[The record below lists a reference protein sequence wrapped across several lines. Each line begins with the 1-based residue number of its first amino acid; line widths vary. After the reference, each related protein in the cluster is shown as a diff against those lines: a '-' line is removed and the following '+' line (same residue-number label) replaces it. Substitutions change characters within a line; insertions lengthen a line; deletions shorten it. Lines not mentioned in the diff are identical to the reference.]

1 MVKVNT
7 KRIILIFGIIIL
19 IILFLRSM
27 NSTENLSPRSPRSIS
42 KFGEVAVPA
51 DINAFIAQQEKY
63 NTDLRNQIINQTSII
78 NKRYSILP
86 FKIVSLMSLL
96 ASGNAVLGEW
106 FISTSNDLNNFST
119 NTDSQVDCYQMV
131 FDSSASYLPVGDIF
145 INVKNAVN
153 KTTLDLDTTYC
164 LLVQNN
170 PTYSKIINEA
180 DLRIAFVSTYN
191 TYGKGC
197 SWGPSQ
203 RGIGNSYD
211 KFYKINYVTGE
222 NRIYGTNFLVMGD
235 IISHSPQSDVTYAPY
250 DNAKPS
256 SISAGVNNGKART
269 FAAVHKQYLYVKSTD
284 VNDQSLLIYK
294 NFNCDV
300 DWSTFDVRQTTPYG
314 TFTLNPGNNKAGT
327 GDANGGSTWRG
338 RKSTTTFIFG
348 DIMPIVALQACCA
361 NDTVITGVI
370 GGTTCTN
377 ANIKATDAVCA
388 SLLSTTCKGADL
400 RTSSCHAYCDQKDTN
415 CDSNLLSFCS
425 QNANNAFTV
434 GPGNV
439 QNITLDQLNAQYPM
453 IITNQEE
460 CACFMPPSYY
470 TSKMNLSTKD
480 LDLLAQMN
488 SQGVDGEPRC
498 FDSICKQIGKLEPSK
513 NKSKSCPSLYLT
525 SCKNEVNIANYGTFK
540 GNVNVDS
547 KIDCKPGDEKSVT
560 TKPKQ
565 AEKPAPPPPPKPAE
579 KPAPPA
585 PPKPAEKPPPPA
597 PPKPAEKP
605 AVVTTKP
612 PPAPPKPVVTT
623 PVATKKAGFVK
634 RTSTK
639 ISSGVKRTSKR
650 ISNFFKGLFGGG
662 GKKGS
667 FEMFGSI
674 EDDTITD
681 NSTDNST
688 DSMELNLKL
697 LILCVIISTIV
708 VSIIK
713 MKG

>member
-27 NSTENLSPRSPRSIS
+27 NNTENFSIKSPRNHGSHRSIS
-42 KFGEVAVPA
+42 HFGEVVPVPA
-51 DINAFIAQQEKY
+51 DITAFIAQQEKY
-63 NTDLRNQIINQTSII
+63 NTDLRNQITNQTNII
-78 NKRYSILP
+78 NKRYSVLP

-106 FISTSNDLNNFST
+106 FTSTSNDDNNFATGS
-119 NTDSQVDCYQMV
+119 DSQVDCYQMV
-131 FDSSASYLPVGDIF
+131 FNSTASYLPVGDII

-170 PTYSKIINEA
+170 PTYSKVISE
-180 DLRIAFVSTYN
+180 DYLRIAFVSTYN

-197 SWGPSQ
+197 SWGSSQ
-203 RGIGNSYD
+203 RGLGNSYD

-235 IISHSPQSDVTYAPY
+235 IISHSPQDQVTYHPY
-250 DNAKPS
+250 ANAKPS

-284 VNDQSLLIYK
+284 VTDLSLVIYK

-300 DWSTFDVRQTTPYG
+300 DWTTLDVRQTTPYN
-314 TFTLNPGNNKAGT
+314 TFTLNPGNSTAGT
-327 GDANGGSTWRG
+327 NTANGGSIWRG
-338 RKSTTTFIFG
+338 NKSPTTFIFG
-348 DIMPIVALQACCA
+348 DIMPIISVTACCA
-361 NDTVITGVI
+361 GDTLITGVI
-370 GGTTCTN
+370 GGTTCTA

-388 SLLSTTCKGADL
+388 SLLTTNCKGAEL
-400 RTSSCHAYCDQKDTN
+400 RSSSCHAYCDQKDTN

-434 GPGNV
+434 APGNI
-439 QNITLDQLNAQYPM
+439 QNITLEQLNAQYPM

-498 FDSICKQIGKLEPSK
+498 FDAICKQVGKLEPSK
-513 NKSKSCPSLYLT
+513 NKSKSCAPLYLT
-525 SCKNEVNIANYGTFK
+525 SCKNDVTVTNYGTFK
-540 GNVNVDS
+540 GNINVDS
-547 KIDCKPGDEKSVT
+547 KIDCKVGDDKPAATTQPVSQPVSQPAAQPAATTTKPTTAATTTKPTTAAATTTKPTTAAVT
-560 TKPKQ
+560 TKP
-565 AEKPAPPPPPKPAE
+565 
-579 KPAPPA
+579 
-585 PPKPAEKPPPPA
+585 
-597 PPKPAEKP
+597 
-605 AVVTTKP
+605 AVATT
-612 PPAPPKPVVTT
+612 A
-623 PVATKKAGFVK
+623 VATKKAGFVK

-639 ISSGVKRTSKR
+639 ISSGVKKISTR

-667 FEMFGSI
+667 FEMFGMT
-674 EDDTITD
+674 EEEVD
-681 NSTDNST
+681 NNN
-688 DSMELNLKL
+688 SMELNLKL
-697 LILCVIISTIV
+697 LILCVIISTLV